1 MTGSYPVPHTK
12 AVALFQQQLQWKT
25 AFTLILWG
33 FCLMML
39 QFQYF
44 FEYAFLL
51 PALGM
56 VFTFLGFYRLRNEN
70 KAMHS
75 CCTLSL
81 IALFIY
87 PFYLLATTLPLF
99 IFSWFHWC
107 MVAFQIL
114 YLVYLLVLLFLFRK
128 GFQQMSQ
135 QTNHPV
141 QANAIAVL
149 LLCTLLQQLLAY
161 TYLAQSMLTWL
172 FISVVF
178 LLSIWVIWINALHLP
193 EAGYRLQTPSSNL
206 QDGWCIGAYSLII
219 ALLIISGIV
228 FTMSLYF

>member
-25 AFTLILWG
+25 AFALILWG
-33 FCLMML
+33 FSLMML

-81 IALFIY
+81 IALFVY
-87 PFYLLATTLPLF
+87 PVYLLATTLPLF

-107 MVAFQIL
+107 MTAFQIL
-114 YLVYLLVLLFLFRK
+114 YLVYLLVLLFLFRR

-135 QTNHPV
+135 QTDYPV

-149 LLCTLLQQLLAY
+149 LLWTLLQQLLAY

-172 FISVVF
+172 LISVVF
-178 LLSIWVIWINALHLP
+178 LLSIWVIWINAIHLL

-219 ALLIISGIV
+219 ALLITSGVV